1 MEWSM
6 CTTSASV
13 FRLSELVD
21 DFVIANLKGDVG
33 ILILIGNKFVEKK
46 NTAFIGTHSHTL

>member
-1 MEWSM
+1 M